1 MRWQW
6 YVLVSCILAVSV
18 VTPVSAGLQVTAFPE
33 WIVANGIS
41 TSTITVKITNDT
53 GDPIEG
59 ASVKFDVNAT
69 MGSLAPQVTKT
80 SGDGIASTIFT
91 SKTVSG
97 TAEIFIAVNSSTPES
112 YPLVNIDHDT
122 PYSLQMLDY
131 PNSETVGT
139 IQTISVVL
147 QDIHGN
153 IVDARKDPEFVIF
166 TILTRDGSR
175 LQNSSDLN
183 FTNISTTNSNN
194 LDGMVVTNISLDT
207 EPGDTL
213 IQVKPLG
220 LADRTIKIERIADG
234 EPFYIYAV
242 RRDPSVPYV
251 PANGEDYFVI
261 TYQLFDQYMN
271 VLNNKK
277 IELEAEIPGE
287 PWYPN
292 ITTTYDGIAAE
303 QYGPFP
309 NETPGR
315 GKEFKTNLI
324 ATAQD
329 NKSVISILPVEFY
342 DPSPAN
348 LILSVNPRNIPSLDV
363 NNTSH
368 AVITGMVVDNHGKG
382 VGGQTVNF
390 YSAFPTYSVLSP
402 KVTALP
408 YLTSSMNVTDE
419 YGFAYGT
426 FIPGEFNASEYR
438 SVTGQ
443 CNVSGIWNLISRNVT
458 PIWKN
463 YGYLKVTSWVDNSSI
478 IENQTVKVGVE
489 VYADGPSFN
498 SLPIDMIFCTDRG
511 ASMLWD
517 TYDGYGGSSD
527 KMQYLYNNSEVIF
540 NELNECPEEAEC
552 DRAGVVS
559 FGPGNR
565 SINWP
570 DKWPGDDV
578 TATDDSSYIAS
589 YYPPNSET
597 GTTYVGYE
605 DFATVDSGLEYDF
618 KPLVNDTINSLRP
631 FGDPWKGD
639 KANVPLRYGL
649 YKSINEMIGL
659 GTTEKTRPEAIRAII
674 ILTDPE
680 WNDWGDPTAGWD
692 GISVKTVY
700 AETKKAPW
708 KLPESGLN
716 AWVPFSTFGRNVN
729 GQVTEDNNVPVG
741 DIRQNMANYASEH
754 EIIIYSIAYPK
765 KDNNVDEARE
775 EVLRHLS
782 ESTGGMYFEARNGT
796 NLKTIFEVIGR
807 DLRQRASINTTAEF
821 NFTSVKLYT
830 NETIE
835 DWGGNDTFNYS
846 YVPFESTK
854 IQKWNRSGNLTQLIY
869 RDDTTNWTVDQKL
882 KFDLGTMFIGDR
894 WMANFTLISKKV
906 GTVELFENSYIY
918 TDDDQIIVPKPI
930 IQTGATRRGDEPT
943 ADLEIKNF
951 IVTNSLN
958 LDYLIQYTGNET
970 LHTRL
975 FYRKG
980 GRITGDWKQFA
991 ARNYECTDGACL
1003 ETSDDAVISKWLLG
1017 SGDYEFKI
1025 EAWAKDA
1032 PMDYKTNSTSLKRKF
1047 YILLR

>member
-1 MRWQW
+1 M
-6 YVLVSCILAVSV
+6 
-18 VTPVSAGLQVTAFPE
+18 
-33 WIVANGIS
+33 
-41 TSTITVKITNDT
+41 DT
-53 GDPIEG
+53 
-59 ASVKFDVNAT
+59 
-69 MGSLAPQVTKT
+69 
-80 SGDGIASTIFT
+80 
-91 SKTVSG
+91 
-97 TAEIFIAVNSSTPES
+97 
-112 YPLVNIDHDT
+112 
-122 PYSLQMLDY
+122 
-131 PNSETVGT
+131 
-139 IQTISVVL
+139 
-147 QDIHGN
+147 
-153 IVDARKDPEFVIF
+153 RKDPEFVTF

-183 FTNISTTNSNN
+183 FTNITTTNSNN
-194 LDGMVVTNISLDT
+194 LDGMVDTNISLDT

-213 IQVKPLG
+213 IRVKPLG

-277 IELEAEIPGE
+277 IELEAESPGE

-292 ITTTYDGIAAE
+292 ITTTYDGLAAE

-309 NETPGR
+309 IEGSPGK
-315 GKEFKTNLI
+315 GKEFKTKLI
-324 ATAQD
+324 ATAQE
-329 NKSVISILPVEFY
+329 NLSVQSILPVEFY
-342 DPSPAN
+342 DPRPVD
-348 LILSVNPRNIPSLDV
+348 LLLSVNPRNIPSLDV

-368 AVITGMVVDNHGKG
+368 SVVTGMVVDNHGKG

-390 YSAFPTYSVLSP
+390 SLSSPIYSVLSP
-402 KVTALP
+402 QITALP
-408 YLTSSMNVTDE
+408 YLTCTLNVTDE
-419 YGFAYGT
+419 YGFAYVT
-426 FIPGEFNASEYR
+426 FIPGKFNASEYR

-443 CNVSGIWNLISRNVT
+443 CDVTGTWNLTSRNVA

-463 YGYLKVTSWVDNSSI
+463 YGYLKVTTWVDNSSI

-498 SLPIDMIFCTDRG
+498 SLPIDMIFSTDRG

-517 TYDGYGGSSD
+517 TYDGYGGSGD
-527 KMQYLYNNSEVIF
+527 KMQYLYNNSAVIF

-578 TATDDSSYIAS
+578 TAADDSSYIAS

-597 GTTYVGYE
+597 GTTYIGYE
-605 DFATVDSGLEYDF
+605 DFATVDTGLEYDF
-618 KPLVNDTINSLRP
+618 KPLVNDTINGLRP

-659 GTTEKTRPEAIRAII
+659 GTTEETRPEAIRAII
-674 ILTDPE
+674 VLTDPE

-716 AWVPFSTFGRNVN
+716 AWVPFSTFGRKVG
-729 GQVTEDNNVPVG
+729 GQVIEENNVPIG
-741 DIRQNMANYASEH
+741 DIRQNMANYAKEH
-754 EIIIYSIAYPK
+754 EIIIYSVAYPK
-765 KDNNVDEARE
+765 KDNNIDDARE

-796 NLKTIFEVIGR
+796 NLRTIFEVIGR

-830 NETIE
+830 NGTVE
-835 DWGGNDTFNYS
+835 DWGGNETFNYS

-854 IQKWNRSGNLTQLIY
+854 TQKWNSSGNLTELIY
-869 RDDTTNWTVDQKL
+869 RDDTINWTVDQKL
-882 KFDLGTMFIGDR
+882 KFDLGTMFVGDR

-958 LDYLIQYTGNET
+958 LDYLVQYTGNET

-991 ARNYECTDGACL
+991 ARNYECTNGACL
-1003 ETSDDAVISKWLLG
+1003 ATSDDAVISKWLLG